1 MTNEEQQSF
10 GEEVIERVAEWNED
24 AIVLEPRSTFNRAII
39 GSDTDYRIVYSVKRI
54 IDALMEDNEVDDT
67 DALEHFEVC
76 KTTTNHCLCMK
87 ILSSNEPQNSYES
100 TRRTR
105 RIQGHLESNQ
115 RLGSRA

>member
-54 IDALMEDNEVDDT
+54 IDALMEDNEIDET
-67 DALEHFEVC
+67 DALEHFEYNTLGTFRGMQDNN
-76 KTTTNHCLCMK
+76 KPLF
-87 ILSSNEPQNSYES
+87 IYEDFVV
-100 TRRTR
+100 
-105 RIQGHLESNQ
+105 
-115 RLGSRA
+115 

>member
-54 IDALMEDNEVDDT
+54 IDALMEDNEIDET
-67 DALEHFEVC
+67 DALEHFEYN
-76 KTTTNHCLCMK
+76 TLGTF
-87 ILSSNEPQNSYES
+87 
-100 TRRTR
+100 
-105 RIQGHLESNQ
+105 QGMQDNNKPLFVHEEFIF
-115 RLGSRA
+115 

>member
-54 IDALMEDNEVDDT
+54 IDALMEDNEIDET
-67 DALEHFEVC
+67 DALEHFEYNTLGTFQGMQDNN
-76 KTTTNHCLCMK
+76 KP
-87 ILSSNEPQNSYES
+87 IFIYEDF
-100 TRRTR
+100 
-105 RIQGHLESNQ
+105 IV
-115 RLGSRA
+115 